1 MDFNIT
7 FGTRRVTR
15 TGAFQKYSDQPVIT
29 VEGEKEAGKSRRMLF
44 NKTAMDLMNLDEGT
58 GQEILFGFVEQDEQG
73 NRHLLV
79 GNVTGIAGMA
89 DEVTYTTSKNRIAF
103 EDSKEK
109 GKGLSSKV
117 LMKEINDFLE
127 VEKTTQHE
135 YNLVPFNKTGMPEMG
150 FPLFELLRVDAE
162 VASPS
167 QNDNLT
173 PVEPINIPSDIPS
186 LDVEAQEEIDV
197 EQHQNA
203 IDAGANTQ
211 NEDVDF

>member
-15 TGAFQKYSDQPVIT
+15 TGTFQKYSDQPVIT

-44 NKTAMDLMNLDEGT
+44 NKTAMDLMNLDEGS

-73 NRHLLV
+73 NRHLLI
-79 GNVTGIAGMA
+79 GNVTGVAGMS

-103 EDSKEK
+103 DDTKEK

-127 VEKTTQHE
+127 VDKVAQHE
-135 YNLVPFNKTGMPEMG
+135 YDLVPFAQPGMPEMG
-150 FPLFELLRVDAE
+150 FPLFELVRVGTE
-162 VASPS
+162 VTQT
-167 QNDNLT
+167 QNDDLT
-173 PVEPINIPSDIPS
+173 PVEPINIPSDA
-186 LDVEAQEEIDV
+186 VNAMTGEAVANDGPGNDIDTR
-197 EQHQNA
+197 
-203 IDAGANTQ
+203 NTQ